1 MFAALVFD
9 FDGTILDTESPD
21 YASWHEVYEE
31 HGHELPHDL
40 WLTRV
45 GGSGE
50 GFDPHGH
57 LETLIGQMLDREAL
71 RARRRSRNLELIQ
84 EQEVRPGVL
93 DYLDDARKLGLRL
106 AIASSSPVSWVE
118 GHLTRLGLLG
128 YFERLC
134 TADDVPRVKPDPALY
149 RLAVERLG
157 VPPEAAIA
165 IEDSHNGMLAATG
178 AGLICVVCPNE
189 ITRGQD
195 FTGAHLRLDSLADMP
210 LAELLQLLGRGP
222 RATLDAAG

>member
-1 MFAALVFD
+1 MFTALVFD

-21 YASWHEVYEE
+21 YASWQEVYTE

-40 WLTRV
+40 WVTRI
-45 GGSGE
+45 GGSGD
-50 GFDPHGH
+50 GFDPHAH

-84 EQEVRPGVL
+84 AQEIRPGVL
-93 DYLDDARKLGLRL
+93 EYLEDARHLGLKL
-106 AIASSSPVSWVE
+106 AVASSSPLTWVE
-118 GHLTRLGLLG
+118 GHLSRLGLLG
-128 YFERLC
+128 YFVHLC

-149 RLAVERLG
+149 RLAAERLG
-157 VPPEAAIA
+157 VGPGVAIA

-178 AGLICVVCPNE
+178 AGMTCVVCPNE

-195 FTGAHLRLDSLADMP
+195 FTGAHLRLDSLAGLP
-210 LAELLQLLGRGP
+210 LPRLLDLLERGP
-222 RATLDAAG
+222 RASLDAAG